1 MEYLSVDEDTHIY
14 YEHQG
19 YGSVV
24 VWLHDGLIHRAT
36 WDAQWDAFVDRYSLI
51 RYDRRGYG
59 HSDEPTAPYS
69 DVEDLHLLLEY
80 LEVMDAVIVASSA
93 GSNIAL
99 EFAVTYPRMVE
110 RLILVGPVVGGLA
123 PSEHFV
129 HRGQANFKPLVDQ
142 GDIETTIENWT
153 HDPYWIAPGND
164 HAGQLFQ
171 MLLSNHPQNISHLS
185 HFAQNMDPPIL
196 SRLSEIDVPTLLIT
210 GESDHPDIHAHAGAI
225 QAGIAQAQRI
235 IFPRAGHLVHM
246 ERPDAFN
253 RLVDA
258 FIKTVFTG

>member
-1 MEYLSVDEDTHIY
+1 
-14 YEHQG
+14 
-19 YGSVV
+19 
-24 VWLHDGLIHRAT
+24 
-36 WDAQWDAFVDRYSLI
+36 
-51 RYDRRGYG
+51 
-59 HSDEPTAPYS
+59 
-69 DVEDLHLLLEY
+69 
-80 LEVMDAVIVASSA
+80 
-93 GSNIAL
+93 
-99 EFAVTYPRMVE
+99 
-110 RLILVGPVVGGLA
+110 LA

-129 HRGQANFKPLVDQ
+129 HRGQANFKPLVEQ

-171 MLLSNHPQNISHLS
+171 MLLSSHPQNISHLS

-235 IFPRAGHLVHM
+235 VFPRAGHLVHM